1 MTALAAIFVFLM
13 VILIHELG
21 HFTVA
26 KLVGIKVNELSIGM
40 GPRFFHKKYGDTE
53 YSIRALPIGGYVKME
68 GEDEE
73 SDDPRGFSKQSPLA
87 RIAVVAAGAIMN
99 FILAIVVLS
108 IVSFMIGQPTTTI
121 SEVIDNSPAES
132 AGLMPGDKIISISG
146 NTIENWEDIVNN
158 IEKSNNNTQLEIIV
172 ERNNELETIL
182 VTPKM
187 EDGRMVI
194 GIVPEG
200 DSNVIEAIK
209 DGFNNTFYFITLMI
223 DFISMSLRGNVSI
236 NDLAGPLGVISIVGV
251 AANQGIIS
259 LLYLLGFI
267 SINLGFINLMPF
279 PALDGGRIIFLVVE
293 LIRGKPLDP
302 KKEGMIHFI
311 GLMLL
316 FALMLFITY
325 NDILR
330 LNLF

>member
-187 EDGRMVI
+187 EDERMVI

>member
-259 LLYLLGFI
+259 VLYLLGFI